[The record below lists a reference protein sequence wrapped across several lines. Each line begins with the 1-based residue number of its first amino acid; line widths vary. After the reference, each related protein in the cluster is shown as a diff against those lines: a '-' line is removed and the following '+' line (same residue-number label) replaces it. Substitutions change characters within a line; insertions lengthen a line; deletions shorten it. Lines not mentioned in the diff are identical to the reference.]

1 MRIPSMCF
9 CTYVWGYTFT
19 QMRVAQGSWCVRCY
33 RADSYTVNITSVWVP
48 CEFSVA
54 SGVPIF
60 VGCNP
65 TADTGAFIVDLV
77 RAFPW
82 SRFPLASPSVSSECS
97 KHGWSDF
104 SVAR

>member
-1 MRIPSMCF
+1 M
-9 CTYVWGYTFT
+9 
-19 QMRVAQGSWCVRCY
+19 RCY

-48 CEFSVA
+48 CEDSHGYCGAA
-54 SGVPIF
+54 SGVPVF

-65 TADTGAFIVDLV
+65 TADTGDFVVDLV

-97 KHGWSDF
+97 KRGWSHR
-104 SVAR
+104 SAAI